1 MKINHNGFFWVN
13 VDKENVF
20 ERNFVPR
27 CIQEMIRNFKQ
38 HLQIKM
44 LVAENRAKTPREN
57 PVAKIFSFLI

>member
-1 MKINHNGFFWVN
+1 MKINHNGSFWVN

-27 CIQEMIRNFKQ
+27 CIQEMIRNFK
-38 HLQIKM
+38 HNLQIKM
-44 LVAENRAKTPREN
+44 LVAENRA